1 MGLRQSR
8 ARHLTLNW
16 LSHCGLATALAV
28 VPFAG
33 ATAPVATRAQSASER
48 ITINDNRRAAGT
60 LAGGT
65 LTIRLEARIGEWRP
79 DGDAS
84 PGIMVKAFAVDSGPL
99 QVPGPLIRVQEGTE
113 IRAVVRN
120 RLDDQLAVHGLYARP
135 GQPSDAP
142 VIAPGETREFT
153 FLAGSPGTY
162 FYWGATEAATLLG
175 QRRGADT
182 QLTGAFVV
190 DPRGRAPGQDRV
202 LLIGNWTNNVP
213 LGETGRAIRFVI
225 NGRSWPHTE
234 RLTYRPATLCAC
246 AWSMRAPP
254 CTRCICTASTST
266 WTAAAPRVR
275 TRCIRPEAHRASS

>member
-99 QVPGPLIRVQEGTE
+99 QVPGPLVRVRKAPRFAPSSGIGSTS
-113 IRAVVRN
+113 
-120 RLDDQLAVHGLYARP
+120 QLAIHGLYARP
-135 GQPSDAP
+135 GQPP
-142 VIAPGETREFT
+142 T
-153 FLAGSPGTY
+153 
-162 FYWGATEAATLLG
+162 
-175 QRRGADT
+175 
-182 QLTGAFVV
+182 
-190 DPRGRAPGQDRV
+190 
-202 LLIGNWTNNVP
+202 
-213 LGETGRAIRFVI
+213 
-225 NGRSWPHTE
+225 
-234 RLTYRPATLCAC
+234 
-246 AWSMRAPP
+246 
-254 CTRCICTASTST
+254 
-266 WTAAAPRVR
+266 
-275 TRCIRPEAHRASS
+275 HR